1 MSNITNKTIIS
12 KMKRFTLLAALGLC
26 SISLFAQDAQKEE
39 PKEEGFVF
47 TTVKELPITSVKNQS
62 RAGTCFIFTSIL
74 YPSRASKYEES
85 SAYSWLILSISPP
98 SAIFFSRTFILS
110 SVSRRGAKAFFIS
123 SPMVSSELSPLFCLK
138 KPMEALP
145 AIFTEP
151 SPSGVLS

>member
-62 RAGTCFIFTSIL
+62 RAGTCWC
-74 YPSRASKYEES
+74 YS
-85 SAYSWLILSISPP
+85 SM
-98 SAIFFSRTFILS
+98 
-110 SVSRRGAKAFFIS
+110 AFLE
-123 SPMVSSELSPLFCLK
+123 SELLRMGKDNTTFVKSTSYTKLIWIEPMPPYVLTEMYLFPKEDHSMTLS
-138 KPMEALP
+138 ME
-145 AIFTEP
+145 
-151 SPSGVLS
+151 